1 MKVDFGSGRSRILHV
16 TNCTGYRAKR
26 IRLEGSDLRELAK
39 MSDTF
44 LVATVRQLAGRVQKG
59 TPMAHNHMQ
68 DRPDYKSPP
77 VADDTR
83 IEVFGNWL
91 RAPAEAAIR
100 TLRKAMLR
108 AVLQQFGVE
117 RVSDLTDGG
126 VLDVAKSIGL
136 TIPGPVV
143 SMDLGAPYTPGPR
156 QAIVKPVP
164 ATPVNETPDTNP
176 VPTFA
181 HPEQPYGGARARLE
195 AKRAEMARKA
205 RERFE
210 REEAADK
217 IGELWTMQVA
227 YYRDRAFAV
236 VHQGRNDDTES
247 FRSQHGGALIF
258 MDPYPII
265 GSMSEA
271 REHAA
276 KIINAAELTI
286 RFIER
291 KKA

>member
-1 MKVDFGSGRSRILHV
+1 
-16 TNCTGYRAKR
+16 
-26 IRLEGSDLRELAK
+26 
-39 MSDTF
+39 
-44 LVATVRQLAGRVQKG
+44 
-59 TPMAHNHMQ
+59 MAHNHMQ
-68 DRPDYKSPP
+68 DRPDYKSPT

-91 RAPAEAAIR
+91 QTPAEAAIR
-100 TLRKAMLR
+100 TLRRTILR
-108 AVLQQFGVE
+108 AALQQFGVE

-126 VLDVAKSIGL
+126 VLDVAKAIGL
-136 TIPGPVV
+136 TVPGPVV
-143 SMDLGAPYTPGPR
+143 SMGLGAPYTPGPR
-156 QAIVKPVP
+156 QAIAKPVP

-181 HPEQPYGGARARLE
+181 HPEQSYGGARARLE

-205 RERFE
+205 REKFE
-210 REEAADK
+210 REETADK

-247 FRSQHGGALIF
+247 FRSQHVGALIF
-258 MDPYPII
+258 MDPYSII

-276 KIINAAELTI
+276 KIINAEELTI